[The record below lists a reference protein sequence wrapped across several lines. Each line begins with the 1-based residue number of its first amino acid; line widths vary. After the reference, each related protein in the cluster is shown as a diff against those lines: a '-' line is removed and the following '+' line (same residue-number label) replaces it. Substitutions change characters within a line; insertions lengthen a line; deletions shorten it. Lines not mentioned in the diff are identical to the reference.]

1 MRLMAKQWCIGCSGF
16 YYKDWKEVFYP
27 KGLPQAK
34 WFDFYCEHF
43 NTLELNV
50 TFYRFPSLNVLQ
62 NWYRK
67 APDDFIFSVKV
78 PRAITHE
85 AHFMGTQSLAME
97 FYDMLSLGLA
107 EKLGPVLYQL
117 PPTLTYSPELL
128 ESIISHTDPAFTNV
142 VEFRHISWWRKE
154 VVEVLTEN
162 NLTFCGISY
171 PRLINDVM
179 INSATPYYRFH
190 GAPKLYYS
198 SYDDAFL
205 ESVVQAIH
213 KAQKVKKAFLYFNNT
228 AAAAALQ
235 NAKTVQQLV
244 ESQGW

>member
-1 MRLMAKQWCIGCSGF
+1 MAKKWYIGCSGY
-16 YYKDWKEVFYP
+16 YYKDWKEIFYP
-27 KGLPQAK
+27 KGLPQTK

-78 PRAITHE
+78 PKAITHE
-85 AHFMGTQSLAME
+85 SRFEGSQSLAME

-117 PPTLTYSPELL
+117 PPSITFAPEML
-128 ESIISHTDPAFTNV
+128 EAIISHIDENFKNV
-142 VEFRHISWWRKE
+142 IEFRHISWWRKE
-154 VVEVLTEN
+154 VIQTLTDRGIS
-162 NLTFCGISY
+162 FCGVSF
-171 PRLINDVM
+171 PGLIADVM
-179 INSATPYYRFH
+179 TNTPTAYYRFH
-190 GAPKLYYS
+190 GVPKLYYS
-198 SYDDAFL
+198 EYDDAFL
-205 ESVVQAIH
+205 EKVVQTLH
-213 KAQKVKKAFLYFNNT
+213 GDKKVKEAFLYFNNT

-235 NAKTVQQLV
+235 NARYVQELV
-244 ESQGW
+244 DAQGW

>member
-1 MRLMAKQWCIGCSGF
+1 MAKQWYIGCSGF
-16 YYKDWKEVFYP
+16 YYKDWKETFYP
-27 KGLPQAK
+27 KGLPQAR
-34 WFDFYCEHF
+34 WFDYYCEHF

-67 APDDFIFSVKV
+67 APDGFVFSVKV

-97 FYDMLSLGLA
+97 LYDILSLGLA

-117 PPTLTYSPELL
+117 PPSLTYSPELL
-128 ESIISHTDPAFTNV
+128 EAIISHTDPNFTNV

-154 VVEVLTEN
+154 VAEELAKQN
-162 NLTFCGISY
+162 ITFCGISY
-171 PRLINDVM
+171 PGLINEVM
-179 INSATPYYRFH
+179 VNSPTPYYRFH
-190 GAPKLYYS
+190 GVPKLYYS

-205 ESVVQAIH
+205 EGVVQTLH
-213 KAQKVKKAFLYFNNT
+213 GNKKVKQAFLYFNNT
-228 AAAAALQ
+228 AQAAALQ
-235 NAKTVQQLV
+235 NARHTQQLV
-244 ESQGW
+244 ESMGW

>member
-1 MRLMAKQWCIGCSGF
+1 MAKKWYIGCSGY

-27 KGLPQAK
+27 KGLPQTK

-78 PRAITHE
+78 PKAITHE
-85 AHFMGTQSLAME
+85 SRFEGSQSLAME

-117 PPTLTYSPELL
+117 PPSITYTPEML
-128 ESIISHTDPAFTNV
+128 EAIISHIDENFKNV
-142 VEFRHISWWRKE
+142 IEFRHISWWRKE
-154 VVEVLTEN
+154 VIQTLTDRGIS
-162 NLTFCGISY
+162 FCGVSF
-171 PRLINDVM
+171 PGLIADVM
-179 INSATPYYRFH
+179 TNTPTAYYRFH
-190 GAPKLYYS
+190 GVPKLYYS
-198 SYDDAFL
+198 EYDDTFL
-205 ESVVQAIH
+205 EKVVQTLH
-213 KAQKVKKAFLYFNNT
+213 GDKKVKEAFLYFNNT

-235 NAKTVQQLV
+235 NARYVQELV
-244 ESQGW
+244 DAQGW

>member
-1 MRLMAKQWCIGCSGF
+1 MAKKWYIGCSGY

-27 KGLPQAK
+27 KGLPQTK

-78 PRAITHE
+78 PKAITHE
-85 AHFMGTQSLAME
+85 SRFEGSQSLAME

-117 PPTLTYSPELL
+117 PPSITYTPEML
-128 ESIISHTDPAFTNV
+128 EAIISHIDENFKNV
-142 VEFRHISWWRKE
+142 IEFRHISWWRKE
-154 VVEVLTEN
+154 VIQTLTDRGIS
-162 NLTFCGISY
+162 FCGVSF
-171 PRLINDVM
+171 PGLIADVM
-179 INSATPYYRFH
+179 TNTPTAYYRFH
-190 GAPKLYYS
+190 GVPKLYYS
-198 SYDDAFL
+198 EYDDAFL
-205 ESVVQAIH
+205 EKVVQTLH
-213 KAQKVKKAFLYFNNT
+213 GDKKVKEAFLYFNNT

-235 NAKTVQQLV
+235 NARYVQELV
-244 ESQGW
+244 DAQGW

>member
-1 MRLMAKQWCIGCSGF
+1 MAKKWHIGCSGY

-27 KGLPQAK
+27 KGLPQTK

-78 PRAITHE
+78 PKAITHE
-85 AHFMGTQSLAME
+85 SRFEGSQSLAME

-117 PPTLTYSPELL
+117 PPSITYAPEML
-128 ESIISHTDPAFTNV
+128 EAIISHIDENFKNV
-142 VEFRHISWWRKE
+142 IEFRHISWWRKE
-154 VVEVLTEN
+154 VIQTLTDRGIS
-162 NLTFCGISY
+162 FCGVSF
-171 PRLINDVM
+171 PGLIADVM
-179 INSATPYYRFH
+179 TNTPTAYYRFH
-190 GAPKLYYS
+190 GVPKLYYS
-198 SYDDAFL
+198 EYDDAFL
-205 ESVVQAIH
+205 EKVVQTLH
-213 KAQKVKKAFLYFNNT
+213 GDKKVKEVFLYFNNT

-235 NAKTVQQLV
+235 NARYVQELV
-244 ESQGW
+244 DAQGW